1 MAAGGT
7 TARGRQTARAVA
19 AELLLR
25 AEAAGQYADRALD
38 AALSRT
44 PLDARDKALVTTLFY
59 GVIERRITLD
69 HIIDSLS
76 GIAPAA
82 IERGVRTTLR
92 VALYQLLYLDRVPDH
107 AAINEAV
114 EQTPRRSKG
123 FVNALLRTFCRKGK
137 AVAYPDPARE
147 PHAYLSVVYS
157 IPQPTAAELCR
168 IFGVARTERLL
179 AAFQKHPPVTVRI
192 NTLRITPE
200 TFFARVPGATPTKN
214 APFGAVLPSDA
225 PLHALLLD
233 GLCFVQDEASQ
244 LAVAALGAAPLMRVA
259 DLCAAPGSKSFG
271 AAMDMEN
278 MGEVLSFDL
287 HENKLSLIRRG
298 GETLG
303 ITNLTVAAGDARR
316 ADAALLGTF
325 DRVICDVPCSGF
337 GVLAKKPDI
346 RYKSIVE
353 AAGLVPVQA
362 AILESA
368 ANLVKVGGVMV
379 YSTCTILPAENED
392 QVEAFLKKHPEFA
405 LSPFTVGELSC
416 EGMLSLAPDTHGT
429 DGFFIARL
437 QRIEE

>member
-1 MAAGGT
+1 MATGA
-7 TARGRQTARAVA
+7 TAANGRQTARGVA

-44 PLDARDKALVTTLFY
+44 ALHERDKALVTTLFY

-69 HIIDSLS
+69 YIIDSLS

-114 EQTPRRSKG
+114 ELTPRRSKG
-123 FVNALLRTFCRKGK
+123 FVNAVLRTFCRGGK
-137 AVAYPDPARE
+137 TVAYPDPVRE
-147 PHAYLSVVYS
+147 PNRYLSVAYS
-157 IPQPTAAELCR
+157 IPQPTVAEFSR
-168 IFGVARTERLL
+168 IFGTERTARLL
-179 AAFQKHPPVTVRI
+179 AAFEKHPPITVRI
-192 NTLRITPE
+192 NTLRITRE
-200 TFFARVPGATPTKN
+200 EFFARVPGAVPTKN
-214 APFGAVLPSDA
+214 APCGAVLPSDA
-225 PLHALLLD
+225 PLHALLLE

-244 LAVAALGAAPLMRVA
+244 LAVAALGAAPSMRVI

-271 AAMDMEN
+271 AAIDMEN
-278 MGEVLSFDL
+278 TGEIKSFDL

-303 ITNLTVAAGDARR
+303 ITNVTVAAGDARR
-316 ADAALLGTF
+316 ADASVLGTF

-346 RYKSIVE
+346 RYKSIAD
-353 AAGLVPVQA
+353 AAGLLPVQA
-362 AILESA
+362 AILEA
-368 ANLVKVGGVMV
+368 ACALVKVGGVLV
-379 YSTCTILPAENED
+379 YSTCTILPAENEE
-392 QVEAFLKKHPEFA
+392 QVGAFLKKHPEFT
-405 LSPFTVGELSC
+405 LSPFGVGEISC
-416 EGMLSLAPDTHGT
+416 EGMLSLAPDAHGT
-429 DGFFIARL
+429 DGFFIAKL
-437 QRIEE
+437 QRTK